1 MQFQQVQTG
10 TTQQCDSYSTVPVFG
25 QVCTQYQQVQTGWQN
40 GQCLNWQ
47 QVQTGWQNGQC
58 TNWQTVP
65 QYQQQCSLV
74 TVVDPTSETGY
85 RQVNQCQQVYI
96 GDIQQ
101 CTQYQQLPVFGQQCT
116 QYQQVPVFAQQCVQY
131 QQQQTGTT
139 QQCDSW
145 STVPV
150 FQNQCVQTAQVQ
162 TGQTCVATDPNWV
175 CPPQNIT
182 QDNLTP
188 ARYYR
193 YEGSVPA
200 TDDDLALISNY
211 RLVEVDRAGGN
222 NFPVP
227 VDPRTGA
234 VRQTQRLCGGYDL
247 HARRG
252 NAELRQLVHLLPAS
266 PLCRDRG
273 DLAGGR
279 GPQGRPFRN
288 PARLWAHQLFGP
300 RARSVESL
308 RRAPER
314 DELP

>member
-10 TTQQCDSYSTVPVFG
+10 TTQQCTHTQTVPVFG
-25 QVCTQYQQVQTGWQN
+25 QVCVQYQQVQTGWQN

-65 QYQQQCSLV
+65 QYQPQCQLV

-101 CTQYQQLPVFGQQCT
+101 CTQYQQIPVFGQQCT
-116 QYQQVPVFAQQCVQY
+116 QYQQVPVFGAAVRPVRAAADRY
-131 QQQQTGTT
+131 DAAVRESG
-139 QQCDSW
+139 

-150 FQNQCVQTAQVQ
+150 FTNQCVQTAQVQ

-182 QDNLTP
+182 SDNLTP

-193 YEGSVPA
+193 YEGSVP
-200 TDDDLALISNY
+200 
-211 RLVEVDRAGGN
+211 
-222 NFPVP
+222 
-227 VDPRTGA
+227 
-234 VRQTQRLCGGYDL
+234 
-247 HARRG
+247 
-252 NAELRQLVHLLPAS
+252 
-266 PLCRDRG
+266 G
-273 DLAGGR
+273 DGR
-279 GPQGRPFRN
+279 
-288 PARLWAHQLFGP
+288 
-300 RARSVESL
+300 
-308 RRAPER
+308 
-314 DELP
+314 